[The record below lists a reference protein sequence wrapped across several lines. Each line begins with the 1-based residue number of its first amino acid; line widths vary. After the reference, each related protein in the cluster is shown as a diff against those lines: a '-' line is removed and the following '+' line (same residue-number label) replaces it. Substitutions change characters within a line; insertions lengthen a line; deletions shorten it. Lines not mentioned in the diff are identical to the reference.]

1 MTSRLS
7 RTILPLLAASATALT
22 APSVAGATDL
32 IVRYKPGT
40 DAAERAD
47 ARSGAGVVRQEDL
60 PVSGMELV
68 AARPGTTAAEAIAE
82 LQSSDDVLYAQ
93 ADMPRH
99 IARTPKDANYALQWA
114 LPKIGAPAAWDITI
128 GDPTMPVAV
137 VDTGVDATHPDLK
150 PNIWTNSGEI
160 PGDGLDNDGNGYADD
175 VHGWDFVGAGDADPS
190 DEDPQ
195 GHGTHVAG
203 TIGARGSDVSNTG
216 GTVGVGW
223 ETPVIPLRVLGANG
237 TGSTLGLIKA
247 YAYAQLKGARI
258 VNLSLSG
265 PDYDQAEY
273 DAMRAAKDVL
283 FVVAAGNAGGDNDI
297 AANNSY
303 PCEYDL
309 PNIVCVAAT
318 DSTDAKAVFS
328 NYGATTVDLA
338 APGVD
343 ILSTRKGGGWVRM
356 NGTSMAAPHVA
367 GAAALLLSE
376 RPQLTPW
383 QAGQVLIGGVDP
395 VAGLEKKMV
404 SGGRLNLA
412 RTLAAPTPSATQP
425 AATDPTPAPVIVPV
439 TPAPPTGTTT
449 TPPATTTTP
458 STPPTSVPAPVAP
471 APSAPATPAAPA
483 PAPLAGAISAV
494 DRTAPALRISLS
506 SRVALR
512 TALAGRLRPRAGTSE
527 RSTIRLR
534 LSIDQRV
541 AKRLRIPRS
550 IGSGSIMLTGAG
562 SKAVTVRLT
571 SKARRALARARNVKA
586 TLSATA
592 TDAAGNRSSMSRRLT
607 LR

>member
-1 MTSRLS
+1 MTSRLR
-7 RTILPLLAASATALT
+7 RTILPVLTASAAAL
-22 APSVAGATDL
+22 AVPSVAGAADL

-40 DAAERAD
+40 GPAERAD
-47 ARSGAGVVRQEDL
+47 ARSAADVVRQEEL
-60 PVSGMELV
+60 PVSGMEVV
-68 AARPGTTAAEAIAE
+68 APRPGTTAADAIAE

-99 IARTPKDANYALQWA
+99 IARTPKDANYTLQWA

-203 TIGARGSDVSNTG
+203 IVGARGSDVSNTG

-223 ETPVIPLRVLGANG
+223 ETPVIPLRALGANG
-237 TGSTLGLIKA
+237 TGSTLSLIKA

-283 FVVAAGNAGGDNDI
+283 FVVAAGNGGADNDI

-318 DSTDAKAVFS
+318 DSTDAMAVFS
-328 NYGATTVDLA
+328 NYGAKTVDLA

-343 ILSTRKGGGWVRM
+343 ILSTRRTGGWIRM

-367 GAAALLLSE
+367 GSAALLLSH

-383 QAGQVLIGGVDP
+383 QAAQVLIGSVDR
-395 VAGLEKKMV
+395 VAGGPLDGKLV
-404 SGGRLNLA
+404 SGGRLNVGRALGF
-412 RTLAAPTPSATQP
+412 PTPTTAQP

-439 TPAPPTGTTT
+439 IPASGG
-449 TPPATTTTP
+449 
-458 STPPTSVPAPVAP
+458 S
-471 APSAPATPAAPA
+471 PATPPGQPPASTPQTNPPAETRAAPA
-483 PAPLAGAISAV
+483 PAAPTTPVSGTVPVV
-494 DRTAPALRISLS
+494 DRAAPALTLSLPAS
-506 SRVALR
+506 VTLR
-512 TALAGRLRPRAGTSE
+512 SVLTGKLRPRTTTSE
-527 RSTIRLR
+527 RSTIRLTLR
-534 LSIDQRV
+534 IDART
-541 AKRLRIPRS
+541 AKRLRIARAV
-550 IGSGSIMLTGAG
+550 GSASVTLTTAGA
-562 SKAVTVRLT
+562 KAVTVRLT
-571 SKARRALARARNVKA
+571 SSARRALARARNVKA
-586 TLSATA
+586 AVSATA
-592 TDAAGNRSSMSRRLT
+592 TDAAGNRSSTSRRVT